1 MGVGDYLEVC
11 VKIAIVEY
19 KQGAAFCCGFFLR
32 RQTPPVQ
39 HFLLSTVNRTSAGDF
54 SLLHHV
60 HIIYYMCAVNWQGK
74 PPVYRFLST
83 GKSDTRQGVPKRVLT
98 FRAVSIVGAVYTS
111 PPHGTTRVLQ
121 VVVVVV
127 AVVVVVVIDVGK
139 STNSGQS
146 PVKYIAPTKYR
157 IRAAQSVPV
166 SSVPPQE
173 HGTVYAKIILVD
185 LITRC
190 FVRLDYRLWYI
201 DLIFG

>member
-1 MGVGDYLEVC
+1 MTLLTLNRRLADRISEGNICLCFANQITSNGEILPNC
-11 VKIAIVEY
+11 VPPRATINKLYV
-19 KQGAAFCCGFFLR
+19 QLLR
-32 RQTPPVQ
+32 
-39 HFLLSTVNRTSAGDF
+39 NE
-54 SLLHHV
+54 
-60 HIIYYMCAVNWQGK
+60 
-74 PPVYRFLST
+74 
-83 GKSDTRQGVPKRVLT
+83 
-98 FRAVSIVGAVYTS
+98 
-111 PPHGTTRVLQ
+111 

-157 IRAAQSVPV
+157 RRAAQSVPV